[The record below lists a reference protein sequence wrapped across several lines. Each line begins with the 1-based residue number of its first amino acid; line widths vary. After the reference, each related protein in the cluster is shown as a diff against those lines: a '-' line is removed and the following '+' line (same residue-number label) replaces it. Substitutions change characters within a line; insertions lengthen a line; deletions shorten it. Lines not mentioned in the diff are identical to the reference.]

1 MHSDSSKEFFLNFA
15 FPDSLGKNKTAS
27 SQGDQKPSR
36 PDGSPGW
43 MRPRSRYPLSS
54 VRSRWSCRREITK
67 CKTAL
72 YIASESGQTDIV
84 QILIDQSKIDLDQG
98 DIWGKTPLTIASE
111 NGHQEVVKL
120 LLDHP
125 HFDKYNSSRV
135 TPALHVASEN
145 GHAEVVKLIAEHHPQ
160 GAD

>member
-1 MHSDSSKEFFLNFA
+1 M
-15 FPDSLGKNKTAS
+15 
-27 SQGDQKPSR
+27 
-36 PDGSPGW
+36 
-43 MRPRSRYPLSS
+43 
-54 VRSRWSCRREITK
+54 
-67 CKTAL
+67 
-72 YIASESGQTDIV
+72 
-84 QILIDQSKIDLDQG
+84 IDQSKIDLDQG